1 MAPRL
6 ILLATFLATVALFP
20 LREWAV
26 TGTVRFLP
34 TGAALT
40 YTTQTGAVLERS
52 PWDALTGLVLPNLAF
67 VAGYLP
73 ARHPEYAI
81 RPHWLLLWGLY
92 GLWWW
97 RWMFPRRERSRRRL
111 VLWEPWGAVL
121 VSEAEPRAP
130 MPPTLVALHLYVAS
144 YLLVMLPNAWIGGYG
159 YRYVVPLFFVLVLFG
174 VGAGTPRRQSR

>member
-1 MAPRL
+1 MTRAVF
-6 ILLATFLATVALFP
+6 LLAFLTVLALFP

-52 PWDALTGLVLPNLAF
+52 PWDALTGLVLPNVAF
-67 VAGYLP
+67 LAGYLP
-73 ARHPEYAI
+73 ARHPEYMI

-97 RWMFPRRERSRRRL
+97 RWLFPRREQFRRR
-111 VLWEPWGAVL
+111 VALWEPWGAVL

-130 MPPTLVALHLYVAS
+130 MSPTLVVLHLYVAS

-159 YRYVVPLFFVLVLFG
+159 YRYVVPLFFVLVLVG
-174 VGAGTPRRQSR
+174 VGAVTPRRQSR